1 MGADSVET
9 RIAARQAWNR
19 AVLRQEPKL
28 TMCSVQAWTKTQ
40 ELLALPQV
48 VWPAEPPGTFHCHR
62 GLRWR
67 A

>member
-48 VWPAEPPGTFHCHR
+48 VWPAEPP
-62 GLRWR
+62 
-67 A
+67 